1 MIFIMTIDWDAKV
14 LHSLTPVIEN
24 LKEIEINLEDGSYT
38 KIDVESNKEN

>member
-24 LKEIEINLEDGSYT
+24 LKEIEINLEEINNVADW
-38 KIDVESNKEN
+38 